1 MVGLLMKF
9 PDDFKIIINSAM
21 TIDGKISSHSG
32 NSCISSKR
40 DLIRVHK
47 LRSKV
52 DAIVVGINTVI
63 IDNPMLNIRF
73 IRNRSIPP
81 TRIII
86 DSHGRIPLDSKILKS
101 AAKIKTIIVVTK
113 QASRDTIKQIKK
125 SGAYV
130 IIIGSKLVNL
140 KKLFR
145 MLYDMGYR
153 KILVEGGGE
162 LNWSCLHEG
171 IVNELIITIAP
182 KVLGGRNAIT
192 LVEGIG
198 YSTISQGIKLN
209 LAKIIQNKKDNEIT
223 LYYNK

>member
-1 MVGLLMKF
+1 MKF

-21 TIDGKISSHSG
+21 TIDGKISSRSG
-32 NSCISSKR
+32 NSCISSRK

-73 IRNRSIPP
+73 IRNHHIIPP

-101 AAKIKTIIVVTK
+101 AAKIKTMIVVTK
-113 QASRDTIKQIKK
+113 QASRDTIEQIKK

-145 MLYDMGYR
+145 TLYDMGYR

-162 LNWSCLHEG
+162 LNWSCLHHG
-171 IVNELIITIAP
+171 IVTELIITIAP
-182 KVLGGRNAIT
+182 KIIGGRNAIT

-198 YSTISQGIKLN
+198 YSTISQGIKLK

-223 LYYNK
+223 LFYNK

>member
-1 MVGLLMKF
+1 MKF
-9 PDDFKIIINSAM
+9 PTDLKVIINSAM
-21 TIDGKISSHSG
+21 TIDGKISSYSG
-32 NSCISSKR
+32 NSCISSKK
-40 DLIRVHK
+40 DLVRVHK

-73 IRNRSIPP
+73 IRNNRISP

-86 DSHGRIPLDSKILKS
+86 DSYGRIPLDSKILKS
-101 AAKIKTIIVVTK
+101 AANIKTIIVVTK
-113 QASRDTIKQIKK
+113 QANRDTIEQIKK
-125 SGAYV
+125 LGAYV

-140 KKLFR
+140 KRLFK

-153 KILVEGGGE
+153 KILIEGGGE
-162 LNWSCLHEG
+162 LNWSCLHDG

-192 LVEGIG
+192 LVEGRG
-198 YSTISQGIKLN
+198 YSTISQGIKLK
-209 LAKIIQNKKDNEIT
+209 LTKIIQNKNNNEIT
-223 LYYNK
+223 LFYNK